1 MHTSRS
7 VCFDMDNTKDFIVE
21 ESFKLFLNHSYEAV
35 SINDISCAIGFT
47 KGALYH
53 HFKSKEELFK
63 SVVDRYL
70 FIPEVVTDID
80 TVSLSE
86 YIQLSIT
93 QAEKIIRT
101 LFSFALVFT
110 PISYLS
116 LFTDAFRHYPGY
128 AVAKAD
134 FITNEIEKTRKVLE
148 NAIKSGEIRN
158 DINTT
163 MIAANFFSIHMG
175 LAGNLV
181 RNNSI
186 DEAISLLKE
195 QTYEF
200 FKLLKKQ

>member
-1 MHTSRS
+1 
-7 VCFDMDNTKDFIVE
+7 MDNTKDFIVE